1 MIYHK
6 ERLTGIHPDLLRV
19 VKRASEDAVFVVIEG
34 VRDQKRQDQLYAQGR
49 TTPGQIVTWVKTSKH
64 VTGHAVDLGAY
75 PLDWKNTAAFDALAK
90 VMFAAAAELGV
101 PIRWGADWDGDGVA
115 HERGEADSPHFELV
129 I

>member
-6 ERLTGIHPDLLRV
+6 ERLAGIHPDLLRV
-19 VKRASEDAVFVVIEG
+19 VKRAAEDAVFLVIEG

-49 TTPGQIVTWVKTSKH
+49 TTPGPIVTWVKTSKH
-64 VTGHAVDLGAY
+64 CSGLAVDIAPY

-90 VMFAAAAELGV
+90 VMFAAAAELHV
-101 PIRWGADWDGDGVA
+101 HIRWGADWDEDGVPRE
-115 HERGEADSPHFELV
+115 HGETDSPHFELV

>member
-19 VKRASEDAVFVVIEG
+19 VKRASEDAIFTVIEG
-34 VRDQKRQDQLYAQGR
+34 VRPQARQDELYAQGR
-49 TTPGQIVTWVKTSKH
+49 TTPGPIVTWVKTSNH
-64 VTGHAVDLGAY
+64 VTGHAVDLGPM

-90 VMFAAAAELGV
+90 VMFAAAAELHIH
-101 PIRWGADWDGDGVA
+101 IRWGANWDEDDVPRE
-115 HERGEADSPHFELV
+115 HGETDSPHFELV